1 MRVANLETSPVG
13 AESSGEEATKDKF
26 EQAITLVIKYLYSFH
41 ITA

>member
-1 MRVANLETSPVG
+1 MRVANVEASPVG